1 MCFHRGKPLV
11 VYLFSA
17 KKTLLETVCGSVSA
31 GSVSHN
37 STVLFAG
44 GIYAQYIIDCIL
56 LAYTDSTHTITC
68 VVYNLP
74 FGGVGP
80 SGMGKYHGKASFD
93 TFTHYKSVY
102 STGTKLDSFL
112 RSVRYIS
119 AIILEHCPVVSPLL

>member
-1 MCFHRGKPLV
+1 M
-11 VYLFSA
+11 Y
-17 KKTLLETVCGSVSA
+17 TLSISE
-31 GSVSHN
+31 
-37 STVLFAG
+37 
-44 GIYAQYIIDCIL
+44 CIL
-56 LAYTDSTHTITC
+56 LTYTESTHTIIC

-112 RSVRYIS
+112 RSARYIS
-119 AIILEHCPVVSPLL
+119 TVILEHCPVLSPLL